1 VGKPRLTKILKSLG
15 ARVTSSVSGQ
25 TDLLVVGLQP
35 GSTKLSRGLRSSR
48 CKVVDVHELKRAV
61 EGGVGFE
68 GLEEMKGGEE
78 GAGLS
83 TTGLSMGYFGKGL
96 KKRLRLEGPSAD
108 SLPAIA
114 G

>member
-15 ARVTSSVSGQ
+15 ARVTSSV

-35 GSTKLSRGLRSSR
+35 GSTKLSRGLRSPR

-61 EGGVGFE
+61 EGGVEFE

-78 GAGLS
+78 GAGL
-83 TTGLSMGYFGKGL
+83 LSMGYFGKGL
-96 KKRLRLEGPSAD
+96 KKRLRVEGPSAD